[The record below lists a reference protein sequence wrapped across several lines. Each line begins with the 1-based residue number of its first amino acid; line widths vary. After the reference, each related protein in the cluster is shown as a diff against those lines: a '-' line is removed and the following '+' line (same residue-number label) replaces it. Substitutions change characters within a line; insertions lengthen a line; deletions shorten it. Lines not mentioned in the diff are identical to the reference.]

1 MTATH
6 AVPITRR
13 RRWRA
18 FFADRKGATAVEFAL
33 IGAPFIALLVAIIQT
48 FLVFFAQQLLEQV
61 VNQSSRQILT
71 GQAQAQSLTQAQFAQ
86 AVCSNVVIMFNCNGL
101 MIDVQV
107 ANSWSS
113 ANTGLPTLT
122 YDANGKVT
130 NVWQFNPGNQGDIV
144 IVRVMYLW
152 PVFLGPL
159 GFNLANQSNSSNRL
173 IMSSAVFMNEAF
185 VNS

>member
-6 AVPITRR
+6 AAPITKR

-33 IGAPFIALLVAIIQT
+33 IGAPFIALLLAIIQT

-61 VNQSSRQILT
+61 VNQSSRAILT
-71 GQAQAQSLTQAQFAQ
+71 GQAQAQSMTQAQFAN
-86 AVCSNVVIMFNCNGL
+86 AVCKNVVILFDCKGL

-107 ANSWSS
+107 ASAWSS

-122 YDANGKVT
+122 YDAQGNVT
-130 NVWQFNPGNQGDIV
+130 NTWQYSPGNQGDIV
-144 IVRVMYLW
+144 VVRVMYLW
-152 PVFLGPL
+152 PVYLGPL
-159 GFNLANQSNSSNRL
+159 GFNLANQMNGSRL
-173 IMSSAVFMNEAF
+173 IMASTAFMNESF